1 MEIEM
6 TLKGCT
12 LDPITNMPIILL
24 GEREGRRVL
33 PIWIGHFEAIS
44 IEQHVENA
52 KPPRPMTYDLLKSVI
67 DDLGGEVERVVVCGL
82 KENTFY
88 AAIYIRSL
96 RGVVSIDARPSDA
109 INLALRP
116 GSKIFVEESVIEG
129 ARSVDMQ
136 QDAMDV
142 GRLQK
147 WLESLSEEDV
157 GKYKM

>member
-1 MEIEM
+1 
-6 TLKGCT
+6 
-12 LDPITNMPIILL
+12 
-24 GEREGRRVL
+24 
-33 PIWIGHFEAIS
+33 
-44 IEQHVENA
+44 
-52 KPPRPMTYDLLKSVI
+52 MTYDLLKSVI

-109 INLALRP
+109 INLALRT